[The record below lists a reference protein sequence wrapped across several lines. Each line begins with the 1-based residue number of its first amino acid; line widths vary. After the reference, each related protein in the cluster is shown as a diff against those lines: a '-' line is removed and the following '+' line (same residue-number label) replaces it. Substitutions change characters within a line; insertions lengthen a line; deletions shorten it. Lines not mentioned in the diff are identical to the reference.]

1 MYVRFVGYNKL
12 SKIPTMSLNT
22 RDNKYHCV
30 RCGAGGYSVGLYA
43 RVRNINTGDAFK
55 ELINKECF
63 SMDRE
68 KVEISPINLIADI
81 EYRDKVYS
89 YFLNMLKLER
99 SHREM
104 LKNLG
109 FLDSSIDVGM
119 YRSVPKNYLKRR
131 IICAELAR
139 NFKLDGVPGFC
150 ATCL

>member
-104 LKNLG
+104 LKNL
-109 FLDSSIDVGM
+109 
-119 YRSVPKNYLKRR
+119 
-131 IICAELAR
+131 
-139 NFKLDGVPGFC
+139 
-150 ATCL
+150 